1 MVFNS
6 KIIATED
13 LKKNKTYNN
22 SKEMQFWSNS
32 ELPVNT
38 SYSDLQG
45 TKQKN
50 WVWVF
55 LQVDGVR
62 EGKGFFEYKINTF

>member
-6 KIIATED
+6 KIIAAKYI
-13 LKKNKTYNN
+13 KKPTYNN
-22 SKEMQFWSNS
+22 SKEMHFWSNS

-38 SYSDLQG
+38 SYGDLQG

-50 WVWVF
+50 WLWVF
-55 LQVDGVR
+55 LQVD
-62 EGKGFFEYKINTF
+62 ESGKVKFFLI

>member
-1 MVFNS
+1 MVFLKMVFNT
-6 KIIATED
+6 KIIAGKD
-13 LKKNKTYNN
+13 KKKSTYSN
-22 SKEMQFWSNS
+22 SKEMRFWSNS

-38 SYSDLQG
+38 SYSGLQG

-55 LQVDGVR
+55 LQVDGV
-62 EGKGFFEYKINTF
+62 GKVKFF

>member
-6 KIIATED
+6 KIIAAED
-13 LKKNKTYNN
+13 KKNLTYNN
-22 SKEMQFWSNS
+22 SKEMHFWSNS

-55 LQVDGVR
+55 LQVDKS
-62 EGKGFFEYKINTF
+62 GKVKVF